1 MDSALLEQVDRVRK
15 GRDAGAVRDVDAR
28 RTQLE
33 RLRAMLDEHEAEFAE
48 ALRRDL
54 GKSAIEAY
62 LTETGFLLNEL
73 DHVLGHLHVWTR
85 PDKVRLPLHLQP
97 GSAKVVPEPLG
108 TVLIIAPWNYPL
120 QLTLAP
126 LIAALAAGNTA
137 VLKPSE
143 VAPAT
148 SAAIARLVGDYL
160 DGDVVQVVQGGVP
173 QTTALLAEP
182 WDHIFYTGNG
192 TVGRVVMRAAAE
204 HLTPVTL
211 ELGGKSPAIVT
222 ATADIEVSARRI
234 AWGKFTNAGQTCIAP
249 DYALVDARIAE
260 RFTAALVTETR
271 AMYGADARRS
281 PDYGRIVNERHVA
294 RLQALLD
301 GGGFERVATGGD
313 VDAAERYVA
322 PTVLAGVSPDAPVM
336 HDEIFGP
343 ILPVLTYTEGLTEAV
358 AFVNARPK
366 PLALYAFTGDGAAAD
381 RIIAE
386 TSAGGVTVNHTLLH
400 VAVPGLPFGG
410 VGPSGIGAYHGKAGF
425 DVFSHRKAV
434 LRRRARPDL
443 KIAYPPYTGWKRS
456 LLKRLS

>member
-15 GRDAGAVRDVDAR
+15 GRAAGTVREVEAR
-28 RTQLE
+28 RAQLE

-148 SAAIARLVGDYL
+148 SATIARLVGDYL

-173 QTTALLAEP
+173 ETTALLAEP

-260 RFTAALVTETR
+260 RFTAALVAETR
-271 AMYGADARRS
+271 AMYGADARHS

-313 VDAAERYVA
+313 VDAAERYVG

-410 VGPSGIGAYHGKAGF
+410 VGPSGMGAYHGKAGF

-434 LRRRARPDL
+434 LRRTARPDL